1 MKHSPRDYLIAVFVL
16 TLTVALLFGCA
27 TKGKTTQPEGTA
39 EQGKPASQPAAKA
52 PEATPSPPPPAKTTP
67 TPPPPSPPPSKP
79 PEVSQPSGQRTTEI
93 VLAFVNLRQEPS
105 MEGKIIRVLKKGT
118 RLTVLEEKAGWLRVR
133 LEDGTEGWVGKA
145 MTSEGTPPKSP

>member
-39 EQGKPASQPAAKA
+39 EQAKPASQPAAKA

-67 TPPPPSPPPSKP
+67 TPPPPSPPPSKS

-93 VLAFVNLRQEPS
+93 VLAFVNLRQEPN

-133 LEDGTEGWVGKA
+133 LEEGTEGWVGKA
-145 MTSEGTPPKSP
+145 TTSERTQPKSP

>member
-1 MKHSPRDYLIAVFVL
+1 MKRLPRDYLIAAFVL
-16 TLTVALLFGCA
+16 TLTAALLFGCA

-39 EQGKPASQPAAKA
+39 EQAKPASDPTAKA
-52 PEATPSPPPPAKTTP
+52 PEATPSPPPPAKTTL
-67 TPPPPSPPPSKP
+67 TPPPSSPPPSKS

-93 VLAFVNLRQEPS
+93 VLAFVNLRQEPN

-145 MTSEGTPPKSP
+145 MTSEGTPPKSR